1 MYSIY
6 CVDEKWTNCEFLG
19 TCAELLGRVGG
30 RFAQMLR
37 AIEDEEE
44 PQEGDTNKPLATAEG
59 QQAAALAPSEP
70 NGGAVRCAAAN
81 GSSEKAGGEK
91 EKHSSNDLS
100 AAGGERTP
108 HVDVDQLADEQSAAE
123 ASAADEASAKQQL
136 LEDAPRTGEP
146 VSNPNNTLT
155 AAPVTAN
162 GGDSDLNSSSAS
174 VQPVTAAAGRV
185 ISEQR

>member
-1 MYSIY
+1 
-6 CVDEKWTNCEFLG
+6 
-19 TCAELLGRVGG
+19 
-30 RFAQMLR
+30 MLR

-81 GSSEKAGGEK
+81 GSSEKAGGEQ
-91 EKHSSNDLS
+91 EKPSSNDLS
-100 AAGGERTP
+100 EAGEGPTPTP
-108 HVDVDQLADEQSAAE
+108 HVDVDQIAGEQSAAE
-123 ASAADEASAKQQL
+123 ASAADEDSAKQQL
-136 LEDAPRTGEP
+136 LEGAPRTGER

-162 GGDSDLNSSSAS
+162 GGDSDRNSSPAS
-174 VQPVTAAAGRV
+174 VQPVTAAVGRI
-185 ISEQR
+185 ISEEDTASGLFSNTSC